1 MSDAIALSFPVD
13 SMGVT
18 IKEVRQTEVAGPV
31 QLRLSAPKGGT
42 SY

>member
-1 MSDAIALSFPVD
+1 MSHYTVPQ
-13 SMGVT
+13 